1 MKILDSDHC
10 IAIMRE
16 EINPQQW
23 IRSDEILAVTTISVG
38 EITHGAYK
46 SYDTDRNMGYVN
58 TLLSSV
64 RVLPFDENAARQFGW
79 LKAFLEK
86 KGMKLAIAD
95 LQIAAI
101 TLTAGAILVTHN
113 QKHFRRIPN
122 LVLEDWRA

>member
-10 IAIMRE
+10 IAIMRK

-23 IRSDEILAVTTISVG
+23 VQPDEILAVTTISVG
-38 EITHGAYK
+38 EITHGAHK
-46 SYDTDRNMGYVN
+46 SYNTDRNMGYVN

-86 KGMKLAIAD
+86 KGTKLAIAD

-101 TLTAGAILVTHN
+101 ALTEGATLITHN
-113 QKHFRRIPN
+113 QKHFRRVPN
-122 LVLEDWRA
+122 LILEDWRA